1 MSEFS
6 KRIRDELDFREE
18 ARNAAMLRRNF
29 QGEPRVVVPEVV
41 TELVTRRV
49 LVLEYVEGT
58 RIDRLHERLASGELD
73 LQRLV
78 ETVVDAYIKMML
90 EDGVFHADPHA
101 GNLLVDPQ
109 GRLVL
114 LDFGMVLQ
122 VERETRRRL
131 VETVLAAARQDVDG
145 VINGFYE
152 LGILDPDVDRGTV
165 RDAAQS
171 LMAVSLRDDDL
182 AAADP
187 AAGRAGTAD
196 VLRVAADAAVQPGLL
211 RPGGRARRGDRA
223 PLRPEL
229 QRARDG
235 PAGARPLGEAADAG
249 RARAGPARAA
259 SPTGPRRRSP
269 RRATLR
275 DLVRRVE
282 RDELRVRWHPRD
294 TLELQRFLAQQ
305 VRRALLALF
314 AFTIAV
320 IASVVYLATR
330 RLEVL
335 VLGLLIAFGMF
346 FVIFL
351 LPTHLF
357 QNPLRFRR
365 RWPAAERV
373 ARSGPASGAASPSTA
388 RRACGTP
395 PRPRPWPAPGARGR
409 RRWPARIPLPAS
421 ENSTTWRWL
430 LIRSRSSPR
439 TSAISSRRT
448 RAARRRSSQ
457 WSQPW
462 STQAAS
468 AAPASSWTSVPSSR
482 ASGTHERHGQRHA
495 REIQLEV
502 RGEVLLRPAAPSRCR
517 KGRRPSLRR
526 GGLEAGPPALHR
538 RGESGSVQADLSLRA
553 RRRRAG
559 R

>member
-1 MSEFS
+1 MRALVVFTRLLPFVLAFMWDRRRFLLLGRPPRRNAERHGRRAERLTATLAELGPTFIKLAQVFAARADILPEPYLSAISTLTDQVPPLPPGAAERVVRQELGRDVAQLFDRFETEPLAAASLGQVHRASYAGREVVVKVLRPGVEELVAEDLDVSFRILFLLNLLFPNHHTRAITAIVSEFS

-18 ARNAAMLRRNF
+18 ARNAGMLRRNF
-29 QGEPRVVVPEVV
+29 QNEPRVVVPEVV
-41 TELVTRRV
+41 AELVTRRV
-49 LVLEYVEGT
+49 LVLEYLEGT
-58 RIDRLHERLASGELD
+58 RIDRLHERLATGELD

-171 LMAVSLRDDDL
+171 LMAVSLKDDTSPRQIQRLVEQVLDTFYEWPL
-182 AAADP
+182 ILP
-187 AAGRAGTAD
+187 SNLVYFGRAG
-196 VLRVAADAAVQPGLL
+196 VLVEGIGLRYDPNFNAL
-211 RPGGRARRGDRA
+211 AM
-223 PLRPEL
+223 
-229 QRARDG
+229 
-235 PAGARPLGEAADAG
+235 ARPVLARSAKRLVQGILEQDPRTRVTDWTQEALTL
-249 RARAGPARAA
+249 AR
-259 SPTGPRRRSP
+259 
-269 RRATLR
+269 TLR

-314 AFTIAV
+314 AFTVAV

-346 FVIFL
+346 LVIFL

-365 RWPAAERV
+365 RW
-373 ARSGPASGAASPSTA
+373 
-388 RRACGTP
+388 
-395 PRPRPWPAPGARGR
+395 
-409 RRWPARIPLPAS
+409 
-421 ENSTTWRWL
+421 
-430 LIRSRSSPR
+430 SPR
-439 TSAISSRRT
+439 
-448 RAARRRSSQ
+448 
-457 WSQPW
+457 
-462 STQAAS
+462 
-468 AAPASSWTSVPSSR
+468 
-482 ASGTHERHGQRHA
+482 
-495 REIQLEV
+495 
-502 RGEVLLRPAAPSRCR
+502 
-517 KGRRPSLRR
+517 
-526 GGLEAGPPALHR
+526 
-538 RGESGSVQADLSLRA
+538 
-553 RRRRAG
+553 
-559 R
+559 

>member
-1 MSEFS
+1 VRALVVFGRLFPFVLAFLLDRRRFLVIGRPRRRDAKHHRRRAERLTRTLADLGPTFIKLAQVFAARADILTEPYLSAVGTLTDQVRPLPPGVAERVVREELGRDVGQVFQRFEPTPLAAASLGQVHRAAYGGREVVVKVLRPGVEEIVGEDLVVSFRILFLLNLLFPNHHTRAITAIVSEFS

-18 ARNAAMLRRNF
+18 ARNAATLRRNF
-29 QGEPRVVVPEVV
+29 QNEARVVVPEVV

-58 RIDRLHERLASGELD
+58 RIDRLQERIASGELD
-73 LQRLV
+73 LGRV
-78 ETVVDAYIKMML
+78 IETVVDAYIKMML

-171 LMAVSLRDDDL
+171 LMAVSLRDDVSPRQIQRLVEQVLQTFYDWPL
-182 AAADP
+182 MLP
-187 AAGRAGTAD
+187 SNLVYFGRAG
-196 VLRVAADAAVQPGLL
+196 VLVEGIGLRYDPNFNALAVARPVLDRSATRLVQGVL
-211 RPGGRARRGDRA
+211 
-223 PLRPEL
+223 E
-229 QRARDG
+229 RD
-235 PAGARPLGEAADAG
+235 PGARLADWSQEALTAV
-249 RARAGPARAA
+249 R
-259 SPTGPRRRSP
+259 
-269 RRATLR
+269 TLR
-275 DLVRRVE
+275 DLLRRVE

-314 AFTIAV
+314 AFTIAI
-320 IASVVYLATR
+320 IASVIYLATH

-335 VLGLLIAFGMF
+335 VAGLFIAFSMF
-346 FVIFL
+346 LVIFL

-365 RWPAAERV
+365 NWP
-373 ARSGPASGAASPSTA
+373 
-388 RRACGTP
+388 
-395 PRPRPWPAPGARGR
+395 
-409 RRWPARIPLPAS
+409 
-421 ENSTTWRWL
+421 
-430 LIRSRSSPR
+430 
-439 TSAISSRRT
+439 
-448 RAARRRSSQ
+448 
-457 WSQPW
+457 
-462 STQAAS
+462 
-468 AAPASSWTSVPSSR
+468 
-482 ASGTHERHGQRHA
+482 
-495 REIQLEV
+495 
-502 RGEVLLRPAAPSRCR
+502 
-517 KGRRPSLRR
+517 
-526 GGLEAGPPALHR
+526 HR
-538 RGESGSVQADLSLRA
+538 
-553 RRRRAG
+553 
-559 R
+559 

>member
-1 MSEFS
+1 MRALVIFGRLLPFVLAFMWDRRRFLVLGRPRRRDAERHRLRAERLTRALAELGPTFIKLAQVFAARADILPEPYLSAIATLTDQVPPLPPGVAERVVREELGRDVGQVFGRFEPEPLAAASLGQVHRASYAGREVVVKVLRPGVEELVGEDLDVSFRILFLLNLLFPNHRTRAITAIVSEFS

-29 QGEPRVVVPEVV
+29 QNEPRVVVPEVV

-101 GNLLVDPQ
+101 GNLLVDTQ

-122 VERETRRRL
+122 VERDTRRRL

-171 LMAVSLRDDDL
+171 LMAVSLKDETSPRQIQRL
-182 AAADP
+182 VEQVLNTFYEWP
-187 AAGRAGTAD
+187 LMLPSNLVYFGRAG
-196 VLRVAADAAVQPGLL
+196 VLVEGIGLRYDPNFNAL
-211 RPGGRARRGDRA
+211 AM
-223 PLRPEL
+223 
-229 QRARDG
+229 
-235 PAGARPLGEAADAG
+235 ARPVLDRSAKRLIRGVLEQDPRTRVTDWTQEAFTL
-249 RARAGPARAA
+249 AR
-259 SPTGPRRRSP
+259 
-269 RRATLR
+269 TLR

-314 AFTIAV
+314 AFTVAV

-365 RWPAAERV
+365 RWPAR
-373 ARSGPASGAASPSTA
+373 
-388 RRACGTP
+388 
-395 PRPRPWPAPGARGR
+395 
-409 RRWPARIPLPAS
+409 
-421 ENSTTWRWL
+421 
-430 LIRSRSSPR
+430 
-439 TSAISSRRT
+439 
-448 RAARRRSSQ
+448 
-457 WSQPW
+457 
-462 STQAAS
+462 
-468 AAPASSWTSVPSSR
+468 
-482 ASGTHERHGQRHA
+482 
-495 REIQLEV
+495 
-502 RGEVLLRPAAPSRCR
+502 
-517 KGRRPSLRR
+517 
-526 GGLEAGPPALHR
+526 
-538 RGESGSVQADLSLRA
+538 
-553 RRRRAG
+553 
-559 R
+559 

>member
-1 MSEFS
+1 VRAFVIFGRLLPFVLAFMWDRRRFLVLGRPRRRAAERHRLRAERLTSTLAELGPTFIKLAQVFAARADILPEPYLSAIATLTDQVPPLPPGVAERVVREELGRDVGQVFGRFEPEPLAAASLGQVHRASYGGREVVVKVLRPGVEELVGEDLDVSFRILFLLNLLFPNHRTRAITAIVSEFS

-29 QGEPRVVVPEVV
+29 QNEPRVIVPEVV

-101 GNLLVDPQ
+101 GNLLIDPQ

-122 VERETRRRL
+122 VERDTRRRL

-171 LMAVSLRDDDL
+171 LMAVSLKDETSPRQIQRL
-182 AAADP
+182 VEQVLSTFYEWP
-187 AAGRAGTAD
+187 LMLPSNLVYFGRAG
-196 VLRVAADAAVQPGLL
+196 VLVEGIGLRYDPNFNAL
-211 RPGGRARRGDRA
+211 AM
-223 PLRPEL
+223 
-229 QRARDG
+229 
-235 PAGARPLGEAADAG
+235 ARPVLARSAKRLVRGVLEQDPRTRVTDWTQEAFTL
-249 RARAGPARAA
+249 AR
-259 SPTGPRRRSP
+259 
-269 RRATLR
+269 TLR

-314 AFTIAV
+314 AFTVAV

-335 VLGLLIAFGMF
+335 VLGLLVAFGMF

-365 RWPAAERV
+365 RWPAR
-373 ARSGPASGAASPSTA
+373 
-388 RRACGTP
+388 
-395 PRPRPWPAPGARGR
+395 
-409 RRWPARIPLPAS
+409 
-421 ENSTTWRWL
+421 
-430 LIRSRSSPR
+430 
-439 TSAISSRRT
+439 
-448 RAARRRSSQ
+448 
-457 WSQPW
+457 
-462 STQAAS
+462 
-468 AAPASSWTSVPSSR
+468 
-482 ASGTHERHGQRHA
+482 
-495 REIQLEV
+495 
-502 RGEVLLRPAAPSRCR
+502 
-517 KGRRPSLRR
+517 
-526 GGLEAGPPALHR
+526 
-538 RGESGSVQADLSLRA
+538 
-553 RRRRAG
+553 
-559 R
+559 

>member
-1 MSEFS
+1 VRAVVIFGRLLPFVLAFMWDRRRFLVLGRPRRRDAERHRLRAERLTRTLAELGPTFIKLAQVFAARADILPEPYLSAIATLTDQVPPLPPGVAERVVREELGRDVSQVFGRFEPAPLAAASLGQVHRASYAGREVVVKVLRPGVEELVGEDLDVSFRVLFLLNLLFPNHRTRAITAIVSEFS

-29 QGEPRVVVPEVV
+29 QNEPRVVVPEVV

-101 GNLLVDPQ
+101 GNLLVDTQ

-122 VERETRRRL
+122 VERDTRRRL

-171 LMAVSLRDDDL
+171 LMAVSLKDETSPRQIQRL
-182 AAADP
+182 VEQVLNTFYEWP
-187 AAGRAGTAD
+187 LMLPSNLVYFGRAG
-196 VLRVAADAAVQPGLL
+196 VLVEGIGLRYDPNFNAL
-211 RPGGRARRGDRA
+211 AM
-223 PLRPEL
+223 
-229 QRARDG
+229 
-235 PAGARPLGEAADAG
+235 ARPVLDRSAKRLIRGVLEQDPRTRVTDWTQEALTL
-249 RARAGPARAA
+249 AR
-259 SPTGPRRRSP
+259 
-269 RRATLR
+269 TLR

-314 AFTIAV
+314 AFTVAV

-365 RWPAAERV
+365 RWPAR
-373 ARSGPASGAASPSTA
+373 
-388 RRACGTP
+388 
-395 PRPRPWPAPGARGR
+395 
-409 RRWPARIPLPAS
+409 
-421 ENSTTWRWL
+421 
-430 LIRSRSSPR
+430 
-439 TSAISSRRT
+439 
-448 RAARRRSSQ
+448 
-457 WSQPW
+457 
-462 STQAAS
+462 
-468 AAPASSWTSVPSSR
+468 
-482 ASGTHERHGQRHA
+482 
-495 REIQLEV
+495 
-502 RGEVLLRPAAPSRCR
+502 
-517 KGRRPSLRR
+517 
-526 GGLEAGPPALHR
+526 
-538 RGESGSVQADLSLRA
+538 
-553 RRRRAG
+553 
-559 R
+559 